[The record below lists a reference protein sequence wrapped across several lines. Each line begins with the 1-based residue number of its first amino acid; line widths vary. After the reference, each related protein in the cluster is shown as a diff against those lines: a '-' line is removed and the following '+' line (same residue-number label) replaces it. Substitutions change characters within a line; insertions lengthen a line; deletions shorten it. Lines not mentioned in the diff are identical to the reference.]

1 MPCQHACQR
10 VRVVKHLTTTH
21 LFAHFI
27 IVDRVCSCTSAHPE
41 HLLVATSGCAPA
53 AISLVYMGSTAVD
66 HNCNLDASRLVIVQ
80 TVGHTRAQPNTVIR
94 CASWQSAPGTSSSVH
109 VSAAVRIFWLAPEL
123 QLPACFLH
131 ALFELVH
138 VIAFEFVSSS
148 TVWFIPF
155 PPL

>member
-1 MPCQHACQR
+1 MFEPQGRTRNRTQDLPKKGSA
-10 VRVVKHLTTTH
+10 
-21 LFAHFI
+21 FI
-27 IVDRVCSCTSAHPE
+27 TSSDHWTNSGPIVDQ
-41 HLLVATSGCAPA
+41 
-53 AISLVYMGSTAVD
+53 Y
-66 HNCNLDASRLVIVQ
+66 
-80 TVGHTRAQPNTVIR
+80 
-94 CASWQSAPGTSSSVH
+94 